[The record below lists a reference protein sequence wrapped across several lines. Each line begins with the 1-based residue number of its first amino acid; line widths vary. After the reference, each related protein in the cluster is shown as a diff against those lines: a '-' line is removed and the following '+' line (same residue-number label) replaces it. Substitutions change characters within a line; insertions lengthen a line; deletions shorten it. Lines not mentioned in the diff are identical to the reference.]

1 MSVQTTNRPSSNVGK
16 HFSEPI
22 NAKANP
28 IDGIF
33 LCRVVFNS
41 DEQYN
46 GRFMV
51 ELLHSLSFSNT
62 ASEPSQLNHTKTVL
76 PLSPF
81 GGTTNSRTATDN
93 KQYST
98 SQTTFG
104 MAPQAPPIGATVLV
118 AFIKEQSEGFYL
130 GSLFDKDRNYSM
142 PGLAH
147 AEITKENKKLK
158 NAPSSE
164 LNPNTK
170 DMQEGIRAPH
180 PSYANVLEAG
190 LGADYIRGL
199 SSSGMRRDTINQ
211 AFGFKTQSGHT
222 ITMDDGG
229 ASGTDAS
236 IRIRT
241 AQGAQILLH
250 DEAATIYIANAV
262 GSGYVE
268 IDNAGH
274 IDVYG
279 KMFSVHAEEAINF
292 KSGGDFN
299 VEANRIN
306 MKSLQ
311 GGIKVESAT
320 GKIEMHS
327 ATDVT
332 ISADQNGNLNFASGN
347 LKATAQRI
355 DWNGPPAD
363 KAEKPF
369 PLALAQ
375 NKGVKESVA
384 SRVPE
389 HEPWGGRDTFAAPS
403 AIGSGT
409 R

>member
-1 MSVQTTNRPSSNVGK
+1 
-16 HFSEPI
+16 
-22 NAKANP
+22 
-28 IDGIF
+28 
-33 LCRVVFNS
+33 
-41 DEQYN
+41 
-46 GRFMV
+46 
-51 ELLHSLSFSNT
+51 
-62 ASEPSQLNHTKTVL
+62 
-76 PLSPF
+76 
-81 GGTTNSRTATDN
+81 
-93 KQYST
+93 
-98 SQTTFG
+98 
-104 MAPQAPPIGATVLV
+104 
-118 AFIKEQSEGFYL
+118 
-130 GSLFDKDRNYSM
+130 
-142 PGLAH
+142 
-147 AEITKENKKLK
+147 
-158 NAPSSE
+158 
-164 LNPNTK
+164 
-170 DMQEGIRAPH
+170 MQEGIRPPH

-199 SSSGMRRDTINQ
+199 SSSGMRRDTVNQ

-332 ISADQNGNLNFASGN
+332 ISADQNGNLNFGSGN
-347 LKATAQRI
+347 LKATAKRI
-355 DWNGPPAD
+355 DWNGPVAD